1 MPAKTIA
8 RKAAPAPAAPKPTV
22 PASTPA
28 AVDWDSLPPA
38 AVATYTRTASQVDRE
53 QTTPAPI
60 KVRVKSAFEASAK
73 ASEPVWFVQQCGTVE
88 RGEEFVKLA
97 RLYARFIDVTF
108 RVGTNNT
115 PGEVR
120 YSVRVKETRKPKP
133 AGRK

>member
-8 RKAAPAPAAPKPTV
+8 TPAKKTAPAKATA
-22 PASTPA
+22 PASTGA
-28 AVDWDSLPPA
+28 AVDWDNLPA
-38 AVATYTRTASQVDRE
+38 ATVATYTRSASQVDRE

-60 KVRVKSAFEASAK
+60 KIRVKSAFEASAK

-88 RGEEFVKLA
+88 RAEEFVKLA

-108 RVGTNNT
+108 RVGTNAT

-120 YSVRVKETRKPKP
+120 YSVRVKETRKPKAA